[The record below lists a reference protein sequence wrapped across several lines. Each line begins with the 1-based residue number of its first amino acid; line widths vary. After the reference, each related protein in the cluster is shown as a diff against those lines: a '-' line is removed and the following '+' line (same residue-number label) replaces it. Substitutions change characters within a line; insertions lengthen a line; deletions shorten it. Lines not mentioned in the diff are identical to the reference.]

1 MESSKLDAAILRL
14 KNKQIV
20 ESSYFKI
27 SKGWRDFFKSR
38 SNLSAS
44 ALLRFLAPDANIATG
59 LAIQNNQY
67 AAEEKS
73 FRKLQKIILNSNRD
87 IGDTSKLLS
96 SEKLFGETTF
106 DFEGRQLTRSN
117 LVNMESLHQLRK
129 ALGVYKHEKLTV
141 LEIGSGYGELARQVI
156 KFSGLNI
163 SSWYLVDLPDNLLLA
178 ELYLGTVFGKN
189 CIEKSNFFSKNSFE
203 TLHNHSVKIFFSVPS
218 EIDDIKHSFDLI
230 INTYSMQEMEL
241 DTVKAYMQF
250 IKSHL
255 NPDGKFF
262 SINSPKKWEIRSYS
276 DYKLDGLDNIY
287 SSMHR
292 QMPPSGPK
300 ATVPIVNLF
309 SPSSH
314 ESSTHDIKIMDTIGE
329 LQVLGFSDFLDNL
342 FCTNRLSITS
352 PTDELKSFVVAVN
365 EVREGTNLQHE
376 VQIHTRVLG
385 SILANRRIPQ
395 IAIEQFLKSPKVL
408 DSLSHKSILSIH
420 ALTDNKI
427 IHEKAAEI
435 CKVYKINLLKNKI
448 GSIKRRIV
456 SIIKSFF
463 TK

>member
-1 MESSKLDAAILRL
+1 MKSSKLDAAILRL
-14 KNKQIV
+14 KNSSIV
-20 ESSYFKI
+20 ESNYFKI
-27 SKGWRDFFKSR
+27 SNGWRDFFKSR

-59 LAIQNNQY
+59 LAMQNNQY
-67 AAEEKS
+67 AAEKKS
-73 FRKLQKIILNSNRD
+73 FYKLQKIILNSNRD

-106 DFEGRQLTRSN
+106 DFEGQQLTRSN

-129 ALGVYKHEKLTV
+129 ALGVYKREKLKV

-163 SSWYLVDLPDNLLLA
+163 SSWHLVDLPDNLLLA

-241 DTVKAYMQF
+241 DTVKAYMKF

-262 SINSPKKWEIRSYS
+262 SINSPKKWEIRRYS

-314 ESSTHDIKIMDTIGE
+314 ELSTHDIKIMDTIGE

-352 PTDELKSFVVAVN
+352 PANKLKSFVVEVN
-365 EVREGTNLQHE
+365 EVRENPNFQRE
-376 VQIHTRVLG
+376 VQIHAQVLG
-385 SILANRRIPQ
+385 SVLADRWIPQ
-395 IAIEQFLKSPKVL
+395 IAMEQFLKSPKVL
-408 DSLSHKSILSIH
+408 DNLSHKSILSIH

-427 IHEKAAEI
+427 IHERAAKI
-435 CKVYKINLLKNKI
+435 YKVYKISLSKNRI
-448 GSIKRRIV
+448 GSIKLRIV
-456 SIIKSFF
+456 SIIKSVF